1 MPDGTSGIIVPIL
14 SLAYLFVTDWRVG
27 LAALGPLLLALATL
41 PFMMRDHA
49 EQSARYA
56 ESLKNLNSSVVELV
70 RGIGVVKVFQADG
83 KNQGTFMEHSREFGT
98 FYLSWVRATVHPS
111 ALIQIFSS
119 PLFGLMI
126 VALAGQWLIAEHEA
140 DPFAVLAG
148 LLLVSNIASP
158 VMQLARMG
166 IMFKEAYEA
175 AKELTAFF
183 DIEEPEDADG
193 SARVEDNSVSLDSVS
208 FSYVAGTP
216 VLSDIN
222 ARLSPGSV
230 TALVGPSGSGKST
243 LAHMIPRLLDP
254 TRGTVQVGN
263 MDATELS
270 ATQLYEHVSFVF
282 QDAYLMR
289 LSVRDNIR
297 LSHPDATDEQVVFA
311 AEAAQIHE
319 RILSLPRGYGSVI
332 GEDAS
337 LSGGE
342 QQRIAIARVILQ
354 DTPIVVLDEATAF
367 ADPDSEVAIQQA
379 ISRLVAGRTLIVI
392 AHRLHTIV
400 GVDNILVV
408 KNGRIR
414 ESGSHSTLLAAD
426 GAYADMWRQYEQHQY
441 RRVLEINGTEG
452 EEKE

>member
-1 MPDGTSGIIVPIL
+1 MAPC
-14 SLAYLFVTDWRVG
+14 
-27 LAALGPLLLALATL
+27 
-41 PFMMRDHA
+41 
-49 EQSARYA
+49 
-56 ESLKNLNSSVVELV
+56 
-70 RGIGVVKVFQADG
+70 
-83 KNQGTFMEHSREFGT
+83 
-98 FYLSWVRATVHPS
+98 
-111 ALIQIFSS
+111 
-119 PLFGLMI
+119 
-126 VALAGQWLIAEHEA
+126 
-140 DPFAVLAG
+140 
-148 LLLVSNIASP
+148 
-158 VMQLARMG
+158 
-166 IMFKEAYEA
+166 
-175 AKELTAFF
+175 
-183 DIEEPEDADG
+183 
-193 SARVEDNSVSLDSVS
+193 
-208 FSYVAGTP
+208 
-216 VLSDIN
+216 
-222 ARLSPGSV
+222 
-230 TALVGPSGSGKST
+230 KSEIWT
-243 LAHMIPRLLDP
+243 RPR
-254 TRGTVQVGN
+254 
-263 MDATELS
+263 LS

-408 KNGRIR
+408 ENGRIR